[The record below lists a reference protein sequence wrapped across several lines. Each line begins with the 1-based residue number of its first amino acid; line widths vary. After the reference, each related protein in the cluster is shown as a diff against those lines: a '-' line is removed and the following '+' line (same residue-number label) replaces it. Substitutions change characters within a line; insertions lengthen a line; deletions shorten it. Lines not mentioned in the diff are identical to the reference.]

1 MVVAI
6 IGIFLGHHHWIYVV
20 GLARL
25 SKNYLVQKFAT
36 IYVEVLRNI
45 PLLLQL
51 LFWYKAV
58 LVDPAV
64 ATRGRDLRL
73 ALRSLSTST
82 IAACISRAWFPR
94 GRIIPDFLR
103 IRDRGDR
110 LGS

>member
-1 MVVAI
+1 MTTPICGHSSSVCSTRWLSPSSGFFLATI
-6 IGIFLGHHHWIYVV
+6 IGFIV

-58 LVDPAV
+58 LSILPSPRV
-64 ATRGRDLRL
+64 AG
-73 ALRSLSTST
+73 
-82 IAACISRAWFPR
+82 P
-94 GRIIPDFLR
+94 
-103 IRDRGDR
+103 
-110 LGS
+110 